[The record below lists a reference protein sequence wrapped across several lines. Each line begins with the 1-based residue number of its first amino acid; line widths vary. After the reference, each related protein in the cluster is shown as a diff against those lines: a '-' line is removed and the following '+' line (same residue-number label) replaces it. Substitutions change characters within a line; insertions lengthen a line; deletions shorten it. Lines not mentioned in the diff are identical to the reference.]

1 MSVRPWSRARRRAE
15 HAAAR
20 MVGSAADP
28 DLAVRARRRLLVWDE
43 LAAADD
49 PTLAGHRDLVGR
61 LAVVVAA
68 APLAGRIAKAAAV
81 DLGVMRR
88 GQRCLRARRQDE
100 RNPEQGNPAGREQG
114 NPAGRRGWA
123 RGHRVAPRSCR
134 RSGQSAAS
142 LVPGLPPGSLPGIAA
157 VAPCLR
163 HLAPGAYVSLR

>member
-68 APLAGRIAKAAAV
+68 APFAGRIAKAAAV
-81 DLGVMRR
+81 DPGVMRR

-100 RNPEQGNPAGREQG
+100 RNPEQGD
-114 NPAGRRGWA
+114 PAGRRGWA

-142 LVPGLPPGSLPGIAA
+142 LVQGLPPCRLLGIAA

-163 HLAPGAYVSLR
+163 YLAPGAYVSLR